1 VYSLIIGLAVVVAAP
16 GKDAPKKDA
25 PTLVGEWVPTEA
37 LQGGKPDLPPAG
49 TSIAFTAD
57 GKVLMKGGNAAKPE
71 EGTYKIDAKKNP
83 AEIDLTP
90 PEKEK
95 GPTILGIYKFEKDKL
110 IICLTMAGERPKEF
124 ASPAGSQLMLITLER
139 AKRE

>member
-1 VYSLIIGLAVVVAAP
+1 MYSLIIGLAVVVAAP
-16 GKDAPKKDA
+16 GKDAPKKDM

-49 TSIAFTAD
+49 TSIVFTAD
-57 GKVLMKGGNAAKPE
+57 GKVLMKEGNAAKPE

-83 AEIDLTP
+83 AEIDITP
-90 PEKEK
+90 PAKE
-95 GPTILGIYKFEKDKL
+95 GGAVIGIYKFEKDKL
-110 IICLTMAGERPKEF
+110 IICITMGGERPKEF

-139 AKRE
+139 AKKE